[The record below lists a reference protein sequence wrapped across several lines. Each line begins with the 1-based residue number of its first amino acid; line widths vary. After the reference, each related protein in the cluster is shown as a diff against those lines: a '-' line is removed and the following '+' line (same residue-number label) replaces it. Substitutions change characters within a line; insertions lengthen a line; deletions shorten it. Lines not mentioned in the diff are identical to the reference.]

1 MALYV
6 PLCNSAAPCCVALCR
21 RASCCVPQRS
31 TPELCCVV
39 AAGGAKNLPVQS
51 QSCLHRPESRAQEGR
66 RGPVG
71 VRERLLVREDED
83 EQERRATFLCV
94 PVELKLFNAL
104 ALWIWMKQRLLLP
117 VQTGTGPFF
126 FEDAPFTP
134 NHSESWTCKPV
145 QCSEQVIFE
154 RFATFPDFCPNLFE
168 MCSLHQIQ
176 NENICTKIN

>member
-1 MALYV
+1 MSQGVLLCSTALHSWV
-6 PLCNSAAPCCVALCR
+6 MLCR
-21 RASCCVPQRS
+21 RCRGGKKSASESIVSPQAREPSTGGEERS
-31 TPELCCVV
+31 CGCE
-39 AAGGAKNLPVQS
+39 
-51 QSCLHRPESRAQEGR
+51 
-66 RGPVG
+66 
-71 VRERLLVREDED
+71 RETVS
-83 EQERRATFLCV
+83 ERRRRRTGEESDVLCV

-145 QCSEQVIFE
+145 QCSKQVIFE